1 MQNQNAA
8 VCDIVSHRSWVG
20 KFNNMR
26 TRYDF
31 VMRLLESI
39 GVKVK
44 KPMILEVDNEG
55 AKDLT
60 ENWSWWA
67 DATWMS
73 VSVFC
78 AIWKR
83 IESSACVGFLP
94 MRIVVIFSPKAIVWE
109 KYCHSLWNRWIYA
122 VCCRNWWVSRWG
134 SWKILTILWVSRLRV
149 MRDKKSERYS
159 EEIIYGTWSTKQ
171 KFQSVKT

>member
-1 MQNQNAA
+1 
-8 VCDIVSHRSWVG
+8 
-20 KFNNMR
+20 MR

-67 DATWMS
+67 DAT
-73 VSVFC
+73 
-78 AIWKR
+78 
-83 IESSACVGFLP
+83 
-94 MRIVVIFSPKAIVWE
+94 
-109 KYCHSLWNRWIYA
+109 
-122 VCCRNWWVSRWG
+122 
-134 SWKILTILWVSRLRV
+134 
-149 MRDKKSERYS
+149 
-159 EEIIYGTWSTKQ
+159 
-171 KFQSVKT
+171 